1 MSLQVSGQP
10 QNAPPRQPV
19 RDHTFPIPTMPV
31 PLLDLRAQHATIRD
45 EVVAAMMKVVDSQ
58 LFILG
63 APVEALEA
71 AVAKLSHTK
80 FAVGCAN
87 GTDALLLALR
97 AVDCGPGDEV
107 ITTPFTFFA
116 TAGTIHN
123 VGAKPVFVDIDPQT
137 FNILPDA
144 AAAARTSRSKAC
156 VPVDL
161 FGQMA
166 PIEDVMRALPGLP
179 VIEDA
184 AQTIGARRSVD
195 GEWRMAGEMATIGTF
210 SFFPSKNLGGYG
222 DGGMMVTQD
231 EALAARL
238 KRLRMHGGSKMYFHD
253 EVGFNSRLDAL
264 QAAVLSAKLPHLAG
278 WSAKRRANAA
288 YYTKALADVAGLTTP
303 FIDSSNESIFNQYT
317 IRTERRDQLQGF
329 LKERGIGTAIYYP
342 LPLHLQP
349 CFAYLGYKAGSCP
362 ESERAAAE
370 VLSLPIYPELTQSQ
384 LDEVIEHVRAF
395 YGY

>member
-1 MSLQVSGQP
+1 MS
-10 QNAPPRQPV
+10 
-19 RDHTFPIPTMPV
+19 V

-45 EVVAAMMKVVDSQ
+45 EVVAAMMDVVDSQ

-63 APVEALEA
+63 ARVEQLEQS
-71 AVAKLSHTK
+71 VAELSHTK
-80 FAVGCAN
+80 YAVGCAN

-97 AVDCGPGDEV
+97 AVDCGRGDEV

-123 VGAKPVFVDIDPQT
+123 VGATPVFVDIDPET
-137 FNILPDA
+137 FNIRVDA
-144 AAAARTSRSKAC
+144 AAAARTSRTKAC

-166 PIEDVMRALPGLP
+166 PIEEIMAAMPGLP
-179 VIEDA
+179 IIEDA
-184 AQTIGARRSVD
+184 AQTIGARRSID
-195 GEWRMAGEMATIGTF
+195 GVWRMAGEVATIGTF

-238 KRLRMHGGSKMYFHD
+238 KRLRMHGGAKQYFHD

-264 QAAVLSAKLPHLAG
+264 QAAVLQAKLPHLQA
-278 WSAKRRANAA
+278 WSAKRRSNAA
-288 YYTKALADVAGLTTP
+288 YYDRAFADLGDVRTP
-303 FIDSSNESIFNQYT
+303 VIDPANESIFNQYT
-317 IRTERRDQLQGF
+317 IRVDRRDELQNF
-329 LKERGIGTAIYYP
+329 LKARGIGTAIYYP

-349 CFAYLGYKAGSCP
+349 CFAYLGYVEGSCP
-362 ESERAAAE
+362 ESERAARE
-370 VLSLPIYPELTQSQ
+370 VLSLPIYPELTNSQ
-384 LDEVIEHVRAF
+384 LDEVIAGVRAF
-395 YGY
+395 YGR

>member
-1 MSLQVSGQP
+1 
-10 QNAPPRQPV
+10 
-19 RDHTFPIPTMPV
+19 MPV

-45 EVVAAMMKVVDSQ
+45 EVVAAMMKTVDSQ

-63 APVEALEA
+63 AAVEELET

-80 FAVGCAN
+80 YAVGCAS
-87 GTDALLLALR
+87 GTDALLLALK
-97 AVDCGPGDEV
+97 VLDCGPGDEV

-123 VGAKPVFVDIDPQT
+123 VGSKPVFVDIDPKT
-137 FNILPDA
+137 FNILPEA
-144 AAAARTSRSKAC
+144 AAAARTSKSKAC

-166 PIEDVMRALPGLP
+166 PIEDVMKALPGLP

-184 AQTIGARRSVD
+184 AQSIGARRSVD
-195 GEWRMAGEMATIGTF
+195 GVWRMAGEMPTIGTF

-278 WSAKRRANAA
+278 WSAKRRANAE
-288 YYTKALADVAGLTTP
+288 YYTNALADVAGLTTP

-317 IRTERRDQLQGF
+317 LRADRRDELQAY
-329 LKERGIGTAIYYP
+329 LKEKGIGTAIYYP

-349 CFAYLGYKAGSCP
+349 CFAYLGYKEGSCP
-362 ESERAAAE
+362 ESERAAKE
-370 VLSLPIYPELTQSQ
+370 VLSLPIYPELTQGQ

-395 YGY
+395 YGQ

>member
-1 MSLQVSGQP
+1 
-10 QNAPPRQPV
+10 
-19 RDHTFPIPTMPV
+19 MPV

-45 EVVAAMMKVVDSQ
+45 EVVAAMMGVVDSQ

-63 APVEALEA
+63 AAVEQLERS
-71 AVAKLSHTK
+71 VAELSHTK
-80 FAVGCAN
+80 YAVGCAN
-87 GTDALLLALR
+87 GTDALLLAMR
-97 AVDCGPGDEV
+97 ALDCGRGDEV

-123 VGAKPVFVDIDPQT
+123 VGATPVFVDIDPDT
-137 FNILPDA
+137 FNIRPDA
-144 AAAARTSRSKAC
+144 AAAARTSRTKSC
-156 VPVDL
+156 IPVDL

-166 PIEDVMRALPGLP
+166 PVEAVMAALPGIP
-179 VIEDA
+179 IIEDA
-184 AQTIGARRSVD
+184 AQTIGARRSID
-195 GEWRMAGEMATIGTF
+195 GEWRMAGEVPTIGTF

-238 KRLRMHGGSKMYFHD
+238 KRLRMHGGAKQYFHD

-264 QAAVLSAKLPHLAG
+264 QAAILQAKLPHLQG
-278 WSAKRRANAA
+278 WSAKRRSNAA
-288 YYTKALADVAGLTTP
+288 YYDRAFADVPEIRTP
-303 FIDSSNESIFNQYT
+303 FVDPANESIYNQYT
-317 IRTERRDQLQGF
+317 IRTERRDELQSF

-349 CFAYLGYKAGSCP
+349 CFAYLGYKKGSCP

-370 VLSLPIYPELTQSQ
+370 VLSLPIYPELTPAQ
-384 LDEVIEHVRAF
+384 LDEVIEGVRAY
-395 YGY
+395 YGH

>member
-1 MSLQVSGQP
+1 
-10 QNAPPRQPV
+10 
-19 RDHTFPIPTMPV
+19 MPV

-45 EVVAAMMKVVDSQ
+45 EVVTAMLGVVDSQ

-63 APVEALEA
+63 AAVEQLERSIA
-71 AVAKLSHTK
+71 ELSHTK
-80 FAVGCAN
+80 YAVGCAN

-97 AVDCGPGDEV
+97 ALDCGRGDEV

-116 TAGTIHN
+116 TGGTIHN
-123 VGAKPVFVDIDPQT
+123 VGATPVFVDIDPDT
-137 FNILPDA
+137 FNILPEA
-144 AAAARTSRSKAC
+144 AAAARTSRTKSC
-156 VPVDL
+156 IPVDL

-166 PIEDVMRALPGLP
+166 PIEAVMTALPNLP

-184 AQTIGARRSVD
+184 AQTIGARRSID
-195 GEWRMAGEMATIGTF
+195 GEWRMAGEVATIGTF

-238 KRLRMHGGSKMYFHD
+238 RRLRMHGGAKQYFHD

-264 QAAVLSAKLPHLAG
+264 QAAVLQAKLPHLAA
-278 WSAKRRANAA
+278 WSAKRRSNAA
-288 YYTKALADVAGLTTP
+288 YYDRAFADVPEIRTP
-303 FIDSSNESIFNQYT
+303 AVDPANESIYNQYT
-317 IRTERRDQLQGF
+317 IRTDRRDALQSF
-329 LKERGIGTAIYYP
+329 LKDRGIGTAIYYP

-349 CFAYLGYKAGSCP
+349 CFAYLGYKQGSCP

-370 VLSLPIYPELTQSQ
+370 VLSLPIYPELTPAQ
-384 LDEVIEHVRAF
+384 LDEVVESVRAYF
-395 YGY
+395 GR

>member
-1 MSLQVSGQP
+1 
-10 QNAPPRQPV
+10 
-19 RDHTFPIPTMPV
+19 MPV

-45 EVVAAMMKVVDSQ
+45 EVLPALVDLVDSQ

-63 APVEALEA
+63 AAVEKLERE
-71 AVAKLSHTK
+71 VAELSHAK
-80 FAVGCAN
+80 FAIGCAN

-97 AVDCGPGDEV
+97 ALDCGRGDEV

-123 VGAKPVFVDIDPQT
+123 VGATPVFVDIDPKT
-137 FNILPDA
+137 YNILPAA
-144 AAAARTSRSKAC
+144 AAAARTSKSKAV

-161 FGQMA
+161 FGQMSPLEEIA
-166 PIEDVMRALPGLP
+166 SALRGLP

-184 AQTIGARRSVD
+184 AQSIGARRSID
-195 GEWRMAGEMATIGTF
+195 GEWRMAGEVPTIGTF

-231 EALAARL
+231 EQIATRL
-238 KRLRMHGGSKMYFHD
+238 KRLRMHGGSRQYFHD

-264 QAAVLSAKLPHLAG
+264 QAVVLSAKLPHLAA

-288 YYTKALADVAGLTTP
+288 YYDAAFAGLAGITTP
-303 FIDSSNESIFNQYT
+303 YVDPANESIFNQYT
-317 IRTERRDQLQGF
+317 IRSDRRDALQSF
-329 LKERGIGTAIYYP
+329 LKERQIGNSIYYP

-349 CFAYLGYKAGSCP
+349 CFKYLGYKEGACP
-362 ESERAAAE
+362 ESERAAKE
-370 VLSLPIYPELTQSQ
+370 VLSLPVFPELTQSQ
-384 LDEVIEHVRAF
+384 LDEVIEGVRAF
-395 YGY
+395 HGR